1 MIFYLFIL
9 TSRLTALYSGE
20 NWAKDVY
27 ACGPESFRSSTGERS
42 LFSLTVRLCISKT
55 LNNDAWGKKVPPR
68 LLANYVR
75 LR

>member
-1 MIFYLFIL
+1 MGGIRPDAELKAFG
-9 TSRLTALYSGE
+9 RRGH
-20 NWAKDVY
+20 
-27 ACGPESFRSSTGERS
+27 
-42 LFSLTVRLCISKT
+42 LTVRLCIFKT